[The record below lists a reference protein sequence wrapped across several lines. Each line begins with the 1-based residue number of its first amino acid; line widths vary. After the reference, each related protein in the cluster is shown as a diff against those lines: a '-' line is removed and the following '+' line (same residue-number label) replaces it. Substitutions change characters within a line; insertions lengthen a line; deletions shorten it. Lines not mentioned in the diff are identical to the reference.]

1 MCICVCVCVC
11 MCVCAYMCVCAHMLC
26 ACVCVCVCVCI
37 CVCAYVYCVCERS
50 VHYSSLTF
58 EFRGSHGS
66 SHYYMQGS
74 VPHKLLPVWGDNYMT
89 PHSVWSDN
97 YMTPHNTTRGGHPI
111 CVDTSSL
118 PCTEHDPG
126 GHAVWQWISND
137 GDVMVHDDRRR
148 RRCDALQ
155 PVTRYHAHTH
165 SSDHIQTVSGLWET
179 WWGPKSVATG
189 MYSLRCTSRWHIK
202 VWGLNISQEMIQVGQ
217 HHSGMTH
224 RFRT

>member
-26 ACVCVCVCVCI
+26 AFVCVCVC
-37 CVCAYVYCVCERS
+37 AYVCVHMCIVCVREVYTTVAWRLNS
-50 VHYSSLTF
+50 EEAMEVPITTCRVQSLTNYFLF
-58 EFRGSHGS
+58 EVITTWPLILFE
-66 SHYYMQGS
+66 
-74 VPHKLLPVWGDNYMT
+74 VITTWP
-89 PHSVWSDN
+89 
-97 YMTPHNTTRGGHPI
+97 PHNTTRGGRPI